1 MIELFEDILGIF
13 RVPLFSVRKDSILL
27 IPFISLSLMLFAG
40 LALSW
45 QWREL
50 LWYLIGICL
59 SKGSLDQVFVNSRE
73 ETND

>member
-13 RVPLFSVRKDSILL
+13 RVTLLSIRKDSILL
-27 IPFISLSLMLFAG
+27 IPYIYLSLMLFAG

-59 SKGSLDQVFVNSRE
+59 AIGVLGDCSKPE
-73 ETND
+73 